1 MSISRR
7 ITCDVLRRENDIDF
21 LSFRLWIGVWV
32 ALFLLLSVALDLSA
46 LIRYITRFTEESFA
60 VLISVIFMYESFV
73 NIADIWTT
81 HPVRTSDAEP
91 CYCSLLPASDNR
103 SAVSDADDD
112 HHQVERVAVVTIQP
126 DKSRL
131 NNSFY
136 RLNTLPLHRV
146 LSQDSKVG
154 QSSAGVCGRE
164 ATSEIQSLKTK
175 RALKTL
181 QGFAF

>member
-1 MSISRR
+1 MVISGRV
-7 ITCDVLRRENDIDF
+7 TCDVLLRENEIDF

-60 VLISVIFMYESFV
+60 VLISVIFIYESFV

-91 CYCSLLPASDNR
+91 CYCSVL
-103 SAVSDADDD
+103 SAATTSDADD
-112 HHQVERVAVVTIQP
+112 HQHRVERVASVIVKLNET
-126 DKSRL
+126 RL

-136 RLNTLPLHRV
+136 RLNTLPLHR
-146 LSQDSKVG
+146 DI
-154 QSSAGVCGRE
+154 
-164 ATSEIQSLKTK
+164 TSIPVF
-175 RALKTL
+175 
-181 QGFAF
+181 G